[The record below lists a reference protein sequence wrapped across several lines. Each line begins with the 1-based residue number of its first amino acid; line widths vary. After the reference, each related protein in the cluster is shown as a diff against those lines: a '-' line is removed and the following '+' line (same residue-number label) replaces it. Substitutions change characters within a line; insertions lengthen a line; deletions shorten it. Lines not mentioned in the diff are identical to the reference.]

1 MPPAEPE
8 QPPEG
13 RRNQRVERLVHE
25 DEGARIEELRYAG
38 QTQSIT
44 VQPKAEVPAY
54 EVAPATPSRNRIAD
68 ERQSTYGGG
77 QRFWNVFRFVA
88 RIPMAVFTEV
98 PEDEARKLAQRL
110 GLGELVDPARHP
122 RRHREHQLLPL
133 HRAGRPAHLV
143 VLTLFERL
151 SFEQLPF
158 YLHLMKHLAHRGI
171 PVPDPEGDRDGD
183 ILHTLS
189 DKPPPW

>member
-1 MPPAEPE
+1 MTGAYNRSMFRLAALAPLMLSCAAFAQAPAVPPAEPE

-77 QRFWNVFRFVA
+77 QRFWNVFRF
-88 RIPMAVFTEV
+88 
-98 PEDEARKLAQRL
+98 
-110 GLGELVDPARHP
+110 
-122 RRHREHQLLPL
+122 
-133 HRAGRPAHLV
+133 
-143 VLTLFERL
+143 
-151 SFEQLPF
+151 
-158 YLHLMKHLAHRGI
+158 
-171 PVPDPEGDRDGD
+171 
-183 ILHTLS
+183 
-189 DKPPPW
+189 